1 MANVVVD
8 DLEVQLQASLNCL
21 EMCRAF
27 HKQTKDPDVKATLEP
42 LMDDLQDSL
51 ASMAGQ
57 LRARGVATGT
67 FQLDDR
73 GQARVREV
81 LGTRS
86 LSDQLLAVRECLAGL
101 VVWYDDHSSAGQA
114 HSGADDWLVSLSAQA
129 HSLLERWDR
138 HLKEMKAAL

>member
-81 LGTRS
+81 LGARS

-101 VVWYDDHSSAGQA
+101 VVWYDDHSSADQA
-114 HSGADDWLVSLSAQA
+114 HPGADDWLVSLSAQA